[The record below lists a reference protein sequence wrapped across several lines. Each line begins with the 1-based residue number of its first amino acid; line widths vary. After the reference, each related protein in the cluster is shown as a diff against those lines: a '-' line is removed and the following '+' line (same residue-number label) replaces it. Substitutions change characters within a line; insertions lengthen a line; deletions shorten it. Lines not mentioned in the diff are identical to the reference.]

1 MLFVFLIINVFQL
14 NSHNV
19 ESFYSRKLYPLV
31 SHLASPIGRVSWS
44 VGDVF
49 YMVIVGVLLVQLGV
63 FIFSI
68 LNKERRRTLPLHF
81 WSLCNGM
88 LLILILFKVSWG
100 INYYRVPLRDYL
112 ALNAHS
118 ATRDE
123 LLQTTQDFIITTNEL
138 RRKLIGAEINRK
150 AIREEVVDF
159 VKEDTLLNGYLHKD
173 NGLNIKAPISSS
185 IVNYFLVSGYFNP
198 FSLEAQVNQN
208 TPWMS
213 FPFTAVHELGHK
225 MGIGFE
231 DECNFLAFYLLKDH
245 DNISFK
251 YSAYYSAVRYLLLSV
266 SQVAPQEYANLYQS
280 LSSLVKIDMQEE
292 RSFWLKQQTLYG
304 ELTSDVY
311 QNYLILNNQPE
322 GLIRYNLFVELLLA
336 FNALG

>member
-1 MLFVFLIINVFQL
+1 MLFVFLIISVFQL
-14 NSHNV
+14 NSQHV
-19 ESFYSRKLYPLV
+19 EQFYSRKLYPLV
-31 SHLASPIGRVSWS
+31 SYLASPLGGISWS

-49 YMVIVGVLLVQLGV
+49 YLVIAGVLLAQLGV

-68 LNKERRRTLPLHF
+68 LNKERRRNSPLHF
-81 WSLCNGM
+81 LSLCNGI

-100 INYYRVPLRDYL
+100 MNYYRVPLRDYL

-118 ATRDE
+118 ASQDELVQTTRD
-123 LLQTTQDFIITTNEL
+123 FIKTINEL
-138 RRKLIGAEINRK
+138 RRELVGAGVNRK
-150 AIREEVVDF
+150 VMSQEIVDY
-159 VKEDTLLNGYLHKD
+159 VKADTLLNGYLHKD
-173 NGLNIKAPISSS
+173 SGLTIKAPISSS

-208 TPWMS
+208 IPWMS
-213 FPFTAVHELGHK
+213 YPFTAVHELGHK

-245 DNISFK
+245 DNMSFR

-266 SQVAPQEYANLYQS
+266 SQVVPQEYEGLYQA
-280 LSSLVKIDMQEE
+280 LSALVKGDMQEE
-292 RSFWLKQQTLYG
+292 RNFWLQQQTLYG

-336 FNALG
+336 FNSLG